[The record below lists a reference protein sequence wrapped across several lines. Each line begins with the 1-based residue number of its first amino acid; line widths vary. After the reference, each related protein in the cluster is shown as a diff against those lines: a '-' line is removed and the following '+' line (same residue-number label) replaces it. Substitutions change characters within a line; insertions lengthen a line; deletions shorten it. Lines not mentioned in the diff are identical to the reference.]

1 MTLHN
6 IEKLNTFLL
15 DLKRIYKMR
24 LLVTVSVGNEVVTN
38 SLAFIKSDIQI
49 DKLRDN
55 EKKNVDHEKVINCI
69 FI

>member
-55 EKKNVDHEKVINCI
+55 EKKKRRS
-69 FI
+69 